1 MVSHKLKWKCYVHAQ
16 GLLVRYLDVVN
27 GCKHTLIRS
36 LKNRNVSA
44 VPQSSAAGI
53 LTISK
58 RIFNPHGSS
67 AVCTSDLM
75 CSTTT
80 NIVSEA
86 EYRKCKPCNSHV
98 NNC

>member
-1 MVSHKLKWKCYVHAQ
+1 M
-16 GLLVRYLDVVN
+16 N
-27 GCKHTLIRS
+27 GDKRTLILS
-36 LKNRNVSA
+36 LKNRSVSA

-58 RIFNPHGSS
+58 RIFKPHGSS
-67 AVCTSDLM
+67 AVCTSDFM

-86 EYRKCKPCNSHV
+86 EYRKRKPYNSHV
-98 NNC
+98 NECLNAVKMLPAL

>member
-1 MVSHKLKWKCYVHAQ
+1 VK
-16 GLLVRYLDVVN
+16 YLTAVN
-27 GCKHTLIRS
+27 GDKHTLILS
-36 LKNRNVSA
+36 LKNRSVSA

-86 EYRKCKPCNSHV
+86 EYRKCKVCNSHAAAAAEILLR
-98 NNC
+98 CYLQYKTKIAI

>member
-1 MVSHKLKWKCYVHAQ
+1 VK
-16 GLLVRYLDVVN
+16 YLNVVN
-27 GCKHTLIRS
+27 RDKHTLILS
-36 LKNRNVSA
+36 LKNRSVSA

-58 RIFNPHGSS
+58 RIFNPHGSN

-80 NIVSEA
+80 SIVSEA
-86 EYRKCKPCNSHV
+86 EYRKCKVCNSHV
-98 NNC
+98 NDC